1 MSIKA
6 ESPSLTVPHRR
17 LSPVVMSVGVLLCV
31 IACAVIVTAHNFPAT
46 AIETDIGAGA
56 FPRFY
61 AGALIVLA
69 VLLVASDW
77 LTNHADDVHHEPSHY
92 GRVAAGVG
100 IVAGY
105 IVLLS
110 FVGYLIATPL
120 FLMALMIIMNLRRL
134 WLTLLLAI
142 AITLILW
149 LLFSM
154 ALQVPLPVG
163 SLFE

>member
-1 MSIKA
+1 MSMKT
-6 ESPSLTVPHRR
+6 ESSALTVPHRR
-17 LSPVVMSVGVLLCV
+17 VSPVVLGVGILLCV
-31 IACAVIVTAHNFPAT
+31 IACAVMITAHNFPTT

-69 VLLVASDW
+69 ILLVVSDW
-77 LTNHADDVHHEPSHY
+77 LTRRSAVAPHDTPRY
-92 GRVAAGVG
+92 GRVAAGIG

-120 FLMALMIIMNLRRL
+120 FLTALMIVMQRKRL

-154 ALQVPLPVG
+154 ALQVPLPAG

>member
-1 MSIKA
+1 MSMKA
-6 ESPSLTVPHRR
+6 ESSALTVPHRR
-17 LSPVVMSVGVLLCV
+17 VSPVVMGVGVLLCV
-31 IACAVIVTAHNFPAT
+31 IACGVIMTAHNFPAT

-77 LTNHADDVHHEPSHY
+77 LTNRATDVHHEPSHY